1 MEMHYDDCRSKGYRE
16 QTQNRDTVITTRVK
30 LWGELIPGISLHVLT
45 QGNNHVIWA
54 LSSNSVKRTSFKGS
68 YK

>member
-1 MEMHYDDCRSKGYRE
+1 MEMHYDDWRSKGFRE

-30 LWGELIPGISLHVLT
+30 QWGKLVPGISLHVLT
-45 QGNNHVIWA
+45 QGNNHVIGA
-54 LSSNSVKRTSFKGS
+54 VSSNSVRRTSFKGS